1 MLLEGQWAQGSSNG
15 NIVIHLGMRNDIAH
29 DLPSLLPLGIDLLGC
44 FFYLLIYGMMG
55 ICLYPAKVGDEL

>member
-1 MLLEGQWAQGSSNG
+1 MLLEGQWAHGSSNG

-44 FFYLLIYGMMG
+44 FFLPIDLWDDGNMLIP
-55 ICLYPAKVGDEL
+55 C